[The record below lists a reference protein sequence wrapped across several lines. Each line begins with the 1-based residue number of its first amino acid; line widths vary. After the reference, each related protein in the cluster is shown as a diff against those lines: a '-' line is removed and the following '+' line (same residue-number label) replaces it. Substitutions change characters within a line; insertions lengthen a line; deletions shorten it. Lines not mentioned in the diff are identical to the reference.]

1 MKQKRKA
8 ISTVINTISGRKI
21 RILKAEVADVQEQ
34 YTLGGG
40 IDVVIIMKSGWQYIV
55 NATKQEIENKVLN

>member
-1 MKQKRKA
+1 MFKN
-8 ISTVINTISGRKI
+8 NTLS
-21 RILKAEVADVQEQ
+21 
-34 YTLGGG
+34 GGG